1 MVPRG
6 EGGLRDRGG
15 EDEQRQLVHGGAADQ
30 HHLFR
35 EPHRGETVDGVANE
49 LHGAPSRP
57 DTAPPPPAWF
67 LPSSGGVRA
76 CERADRRGGRGGG
89 KAAD

>member
-1 MVPRG
+1 MNNVSLST
-6 EGGLRDRGG
+6 EAL
-15 EDEQRQLVHGGAADQ
+15 QTNITYFVNHIA
-30 HHLFR
+30 
-35 EPHRGETVDGVANE
+35 ETVDGVANE